1 MLQTVLD
8 KYVGYV
14 VAINATDPNRLES
27 CGLKAV
33 EGSFFSVVTKNDWLI
48 HVPYSRLISIVE
60 NNKKEPL
67 KISKGFGSVSAQV
80 VIYVEHMLVE
90 KGSIG
95 LNL

>member
-1 MLQTVLD
+1 MLQRILD

-14 VAINATDPNRLES
+14 VAINATDPNRLET
-27 CGLKAV
+27 CGLKAA
-33 EGSFFSVVTKNDWLI
+33 GGNFFSVVTQNDLLI

-90 KGSIG
+90 KGSTG